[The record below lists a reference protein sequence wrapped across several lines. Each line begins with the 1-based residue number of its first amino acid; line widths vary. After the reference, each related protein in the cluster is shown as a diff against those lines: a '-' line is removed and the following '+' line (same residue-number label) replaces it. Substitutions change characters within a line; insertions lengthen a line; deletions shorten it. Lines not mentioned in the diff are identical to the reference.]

1 MDRRACRRYHQD
13 AQHGVHPL
21 RIIIVGGGEIGFA
34 LAREL
39 SQDHNLSI
47 VDQNPDVGKRF
58 ESLDV
63 AFLAGSG
70 TSAEVLERAQVRD
83 VDLLIACTG
92 LDEVNM
98 VACAVANRL
107 GVGRTICFASREDFA
122 DAHGIGETV
131 RQHFGIEKIIW
142 PEGQLADEI
151 ERIIAA
157 PGAIDAEVF
166 ADGRIRLLEFR
177 LDATS
182 VLTTAPLAALHL
194 PHGALIVA
202 VKRGEAIEIPKGDTR
217 LAPGDKIF
225 VMGAPDAVAQVVG
238 QIHGGRPHARQVV
251 TIIGGGDVGFRLAQR
266 LDAAGEVDLR
276 IIERDRER
284 GALLAGALHRAL
296 VLHGDGT
303 DLELLEAEDV
313 GRSDVLVSV
322 IDNDERNLFAS
333 LLGRQL
339 GVGRVITRVSRLAN
353 LRLFERVGIDVA
365 LSARGAAVS
374 SLVHDIQGGRA
385 HLLAVLEEGQAT
397 IVEIQVPAGFQ
408 TRALMALTPPPQSIV
423 GAIVRG
429 PDVIVPRGPDE
440 VRPGDRLIVFTAAES
455 VRLVR
460 DYFGTA

>member
-1 MDRRACRRYHQD
+1 VDTRVCRRYHQD
-13 AQHGVHPL
+13 AQPGVHPL

-39 SQDHNLSI
+39 SQDHNLSV
-47 VDQNPDVGKRF
+47 VDENPDVGKRF

-70 TSAEVLERAQVRD
+70 TSAEVLGRAQVRD

-107 GVGRTICFASREDFA
+107 GVGRTICFASREEFA
-122 DAHGIGETV
+122 DAHSIGETV

-151 ERIIAA
+151 ERIINA

-166 ADGRIRLLEFR
+166 AEGRIRLLEFR

-202 VKRGEAIEIPKGDTR
+202 VKRGEIIEIPKGDTR

-225 VMGAPDAVAQVVG
+225 VMGTPDAVAQVVG
-238 QIHGGRPHARQVV
+238 QIHGGRPHARQMV

-303 DLELLEAEDV
+303 DLELLEAEDI

-397 IVEIQVPAGFQ
+397 IVEILVPEGFQ

-423 GAIVRG
+423 GAILRG
-429 PDVIVPRGPDE
+429 PDVIVPRGADE
-440 VRPGDRLIVFTAAES
+440 VRPGDRLIVFTSAES
-455 VRLVR
+455 VRLAR